1 MQVIRHHCP
10 IEQGAAACLLTKPHQ
25 LKVQLSTSA
34 FNGEAEKMNIL
45 ILGETGVGKS
55 TMINSVANYLRF
67 EHLQSAI
74 DSEEVRLSP
83 ICGLLWDGNN
93 VNTTF
98 SALSTDSIEVFL
110 HHRHRYDPGHPR

>member
-1 MQVIRHHCP
+1 
-10 IEQGAAACLLTKPHQ
+10 
-25 LKVQLSTSA
+25 
-34 FNGEAEKMNIL
+34 MNIL

-83 ICGLLWDGNN
+83 ICD
-93 VNTTF
+93 
-98 SALSTDSIEVFL
+98 L
-110 HHRHRYDPGHPR
+110 HPGMVIM